1 MPFPAFCASKFAPK
15 FMLIILVLE
24 IKEGKNVVVE
34 KSYNLNLIDF
44 VKLRTENKDGPKIYF
59 LFIYL

>member
-34 KSYNLNLIDF
+34 KRYNLNRF
-44 VKLRTENKDGPKIYF
+44 C
-59 LFIYL
+59 